1 MTDWDRIVGR
11 EGPAVW
17 QTAYRLLG
25 NREDAA
31 DCYGQTFL
39 AALEFSRGQKVRN
52 YGGLLRC
59 LCTCRAMDRLRKRVR
74 QAGREGLLADWS
86 NVASA
91 NPGPMEDAQAAELS
105 ERLRGALAKLPSQE
119 AEVFCLR
126 CMSELS
132 YRDIGRQLGLKTSAV
147 GVLLHRARGRL
158 REALGQAGEAGD
170 AEVQR

>member
-1 MTDWDRIVGR
+1 MTDWERIVGR
-11 EGPAVW
+11 HGPAVW

-25 NREDAA
+25 NRDEAA

-39 AALEFSRGQKVRN
+39 AALEVARRQKVRN

-59 LCTCRAMDRLRKRVR
+59 LCTCRAMDRLRKR
-74 QAGREGLLADWS
+74 GREEGLADWS

-91 NPGPMEDAQAAELS
+91 NPGPVEEAQAAELS
-105 ERLRGALAKLPSQE
+105 QRLRGALGKLPGKE
-119 AEVFCLR
+119 AEVFCMR
-126 CMSELS
+126 CLSELS

-158 REALGQAGEAGD
+158 REVLGRADGTGD
-170 AEVQR
+170 AEV

>member
-1 MTDWDRIVGR
+1 MTDWERIVGR
-11 EGPAVW
+11 HGPAVW

-25 NREDAA
+25 NRDEAA

-39 AALEFSRGQKVRN
+39 AALELSRRQKVRN

-59 LCTCRAMDRLRKRVR
+59 LCTCRAMDRLRQRLR
-74 QAGREGLLADWS
+74 QARREERLADWS
-86 NVASA
+86 NLASA
-91 NPGPMEDAQAAELS
+91 NPGPVEEAQAAELS
-105 ERLRGALAKLPSQE
+105 ERLRGALAKLPAQE

-126 CMSELS
+126 CLSELS
-132 YRDIGRQLGLKTSAV
+132 YRDIAQQLGLKTSAV

-158 REALGQAGEAGD
+158 REALGRADRAGD

>member
-1 MTDWDRIVGR
+1 MTEWERIVGR
-11 EGPAVW
+11 HGPAVW

-25 NREDAA
+25 NRDEAA

-39 AALEFSRGQKVRN
+39 AALEVARRQKVRN
-52 YGGLLRC
+52 YGGLLRW
-59 LCTCRAMDRLRKRVR
+59 LCTCRAMDRLRKRAR
-74 QAGREGLLADWS
+74 QAGREEGSADWS

-91 NPGPMEDAQAAELS
+91 NPGPMEEAQAAELS
-105 ERLRGALAKLPSQE
+105 QRLRRALVKLPGQE

-126 CMSELS
+126 CLSELS
-132 YRDIGRQLGLKTSAV
+132 YRDIGKQLGLKTSTV

-158 REALGQAGEAGD
+158 REALGRADGAQD

>member
-1 MTDWDRIVGR
+1 MTDWERIVGR
-11 EGPAVW
+11 HGPAVW

-25 NREDAA
+25 NRDEAA

-59 LCTCRAMDRLRKRVR
+59 LCTCRAMDRLRKRAR
-74 QAGREGLLADWS
+74 LSGQEERLADWS

-91 NPGPMEDAQAAELS
+91 NPGPVDQAQAAELS
-105 ERLRGALAKLPSQE
+105 ERLRRALGKLPGQE

-126 CMSELS
+126 CLSELS
-132 YRDIGRQLGLKTSAV
+132 YRDIGKQLGLKTSTV
-147 GVLLHRARGRL
+147 GALLHRARGRL
-158 REALGQAGEAGD
+158 REMLGQPDGAGD

>member
-1 MTDWDRIVGR
+1 MTDWERIVSR
-11 EGPAVW
+11 HGPAVW

-25 NREDAA
+25 NREEAA

-39 AALEFSRGQKVRN
+39 AAIELSRRQKVHN

-59 LCTCRAMDRLRKRVR
+59 LCTCRAMDRLRQRARRSR
-74 QAGREGLLADWS
+74 QEESLADWS

-91 NPGPMEDAQAAELS
+91 NPGPADQAQAAELS
-105 ERLRGALAKLPSQE
+105 QRLREALTKLPSQE
-119 AEVFCLR
+119 AEVFSLR
-126 CMSELS
+126 CLSELS
-132 YRDIGRQLGLKTSAV
+132 YRDIARQLGLKTSAV

-158 REALGQAGEAGD
+158 RETLGQADGAQD

>member
-1 MTDWDRIVGR
+1 MTEWERIVGR
-11 EGPAVW
+11 HGPAVW

-25 NREDAA
+25 DRDEAA

-59 LCTCRAMDRLRKRVR
+59 LCTCRAVDRLRQRAR
-74 QAGREGLLADWS
+74 QAGREGRLADWS

-91 NPGPMEDAQAAELS
+91 NPGPVEEAQAAELS

-126 CMSELS
+126 CLSELS
-132 YRDIGRQLGLKTSAV
+132 YRDIARQLGIKTSTV

-158 REALGQAGEAGD
+158 REVLGRADGPGD
-170 AEVQR
+170 AEV